1 MYLIAG
7 LGNPGRKYS
16 GTRHNIGFRVIKMWS
31 ESLGV
36 TLKSRRFRSRN
47 IRTTIH
53 GKEVILLRPVTFMNR
68 SGDSIKACFDA
79 HQLETSH
86 MLLIH
91 DDLDLPV
98 GRLKIV
104 RSGGAGGHKGVAST
118 ILKIGSKQIPR
129 LRIGI
134 GRPRWG
140 ESVEDYVLK
149 PFYRNQE
156 EIITRVTD
164 WAVRACEL
172 FVSEGVVKAMNSIN
186 CLYLAD
192 KEVIN

>member
-16 GTRHNIGFRVIKMWS
+16 ETRHNIGFRVINVWS
-31 ESLGV
+31 KSLGV

-47 IRTTIH
+47 IQTTIH
-53 GKEVILLRPVTFMNR
+53 DKEVILLRPVTFMNR
-68 SGDSIKACFDA
+68 SGDSLKACFDT

-98 GRLKIV
+98 GRVKVV
-104 RSGGAGGHKGVAST
+104 RSGGAGGHKGVASI

-129 LRIGI
+129 LKIGI

-140 ESVEDYVLK
+140 ETVEDYVLK
-149 PFYRNQE
+149 PFYSDQE
-156 EIITRVTD
+156 EIIAKVTD

-172 FVSEGVVKAMNSIN
+172 FVSEGVLKAMNFIN
-186 CLYLAD
+186 CLNLAD